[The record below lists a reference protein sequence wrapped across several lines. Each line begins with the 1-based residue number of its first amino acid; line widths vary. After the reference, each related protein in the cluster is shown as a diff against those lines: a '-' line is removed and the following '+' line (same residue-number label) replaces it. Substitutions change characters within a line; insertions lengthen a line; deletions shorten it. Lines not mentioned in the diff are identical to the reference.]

1 MSNVAI
7 QASNPDPGRTRQS
20 PACLDALEFKIVS
33 LNGQS
38 ALMAVSG
45 SVDPLADPA
54 PDASVS
60 SG

>member
-7 QASNPDPGRTRQS
+7 QASNPEPGRTRQS
-20 PACLDALEFKIVS
+20 PACLDALEFKIGS

-45 SVDPLADPA
+45 
-54 PDASVS
+54 
-60 SG
+60 